1 MFAQFRSG
9 LFTGERQVL
18 SGHEANLELLRRRLR
33 SLRNEKISDLRIADD
48 YKRISRQ
55 ITNMVET
62 QEVVRAAKNARINL
76 EDGEAEQFTEEFEEI
91 LDTFEKLEEVDTSD
105 VEPAFHP
112 IDVESKTRE
121 DEVEES
127 LDSEE
132 VFENTE
138 NVEDGKFKGPSA

>member
-1 MFAQFRSG
+1 MTVHRRNSG
-9 LFTGERQVL
+9 DFL
-18 SGHEANLELLRRRLR
+18 AY
-33 SLRNEKISDLRIADD
+33 EKISDLRMGGD

-55 ITNMVET
+55 NNTMVET
-62 QEVVRAAKNARINL
+62 EEVVRAAKNARINL
-76 EDGEAEQFTEEFEEI
+76 EDGEAEQFTEEFEDI

-112 IDVESKTRE
+112 IDVESKTRK

-127 LDSEE
+127 LDSDE
-132 VFENTE
+132 VFQNTE